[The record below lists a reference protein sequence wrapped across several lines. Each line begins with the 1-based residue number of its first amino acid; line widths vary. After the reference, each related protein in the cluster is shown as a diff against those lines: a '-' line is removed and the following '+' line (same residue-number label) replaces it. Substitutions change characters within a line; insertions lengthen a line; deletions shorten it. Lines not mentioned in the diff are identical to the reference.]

1 MSRKRQ
7 AIRERDIQGVRQLE
21 QLRPLMKRLHDI
33 GCERDQAGNRT
44 LFMDQYVMLILL
56 SFFNPIVTSL
66 RGIQQASELK
76 KVQRKLGCARASLGS
91 LSEATQV
98 FRSAELQSIVREVA
112 AQADTL
118 TESQRSNG
126 ILPQRLTAVD
136 GSLLA
141 KLPQITQA
149 AWQSRRHPDGWRMHT
164 QFEILRGTP
173 VAVEITD
180 GRNKGPSNEKS
191 VLRHSLEPDRCY
203 VIDRG
208 YEQFSLFNAI
218 VAAGSSYVCRIR
230 GDHYLTVEESR
241 ELTQAAIEAG
251 VIEDSVGKL
260 GSQKSKRIEH
270 PDHAVRLVRLRVEPH
285 PKRGGRRR
293 NAASQDVVLATNLLD
308 APADVIAEMYRSRW
322 QIEIFFRYFKHVLG
336 CRHLLSEDPVGIEIQ
351 TYCGIL
357 VCLLISLWTGKQPT
371 LRTFEMICFYLQ
383 GWADEEEVLAH
394 LEKLKR
400 HAL

>member
-1 MSRKRQ
+1 MSDQRVR
-7 AIRERDIQGVRQLE
+7 IREQDIQGVKQLT
-21 QLRPLMKRLHDI
+21 QLRPLLKHLHEV

-44 LFMDQYVMLILL
+44 LHMDQYVMLVLL
-56 SFFNPIVTSL
+56 AFFNPIVTSL

-98 FRSAELQSIVREVA
+98 FRSAELQAIVSEVA
-112 AQADTL
+112 AQVDSLKSA
-118 TESQRSNG
+118 SWSSG
-126 ILPQRLTAVD
+126 IPQRLTAVD
-136 GSLLA
+136 GTLLA

-149 AWQSRRHPDGWRMHT
+149 AWQSRRNPAGWRMHT
-164 QFEILRGTP
+164 QFEILRGIP
-173 VAVEITD
+173 VGIEITD
-180 GRNKGPSNEKS
+180 GRNKGLSNEKH
-191 VLRHSLEPDRCY
+191 VLRHTLEADRCY

-218 VAAGSSYVCRIR
+218 VAAKSSYVCRIR
-230 GDHYLTVEESR
+230 GDHHFSVETSR
-241 ELTQAAIEAG
+241 ELLSAAIEAG
-251 VIEDSVGKL
+251 VLADSVGQL
-260 GSQKSKRIEH
+260 GSPKSKRIEH
-270 PDHAVRLVRLRVEPH
+270 PDHAVRLVRIRVEPH

-293 NAASQDVVLATNLLD
+293 YAASQDIVLATNLLD
-308 APADVIAEMYRSRW
+308 VPADILAEMYRSRW
-322 QIEIFFRYFKHVLG
+322 QIELFFRYFKHVLG

-371 LRTFEMICFYLQ
+371 LRTYEMICLYMQ

-400 HAL
+400 QAT